1 MPVMLGNDMHSMT
14 SDQIQTVSELTQSIR
29 GVLEVSF
36 PFVTVTGEISNL
48 RCPYSGHLYFTLKDA
63 TAQLKAVL
71 FKPQQRYLACTPE
84 DGMEVV
90 CRGRISLYEAR
101 GEYQLIVDV
110 LASKGAGALQLAFD
124 LLKRKLT
131 TEGLFA
137 EERKKPLPLL
147 PERIALITSPSG
159 AAVHDFLSMAE
170 KRCAAVPVEI
180 IPVRV
185 QGNGAMEDII
195 EAIALCNQRGQN
207 DVIVLCRGGGSLED
221 LWTFNE
227 EKLAWAIAG
236 SRIPIVSAIGHE
248 IDFTI
253 ADLVADLRAPT
264 PTAAAE
270 AVIPSRAQLDAQ
282 LHNLSNRLIKTVV
295 DRLAF
300 FRRTIEAHK
309 KILGDPTSLLDQF
322 RLTTDH
328 ALTALQFT
336 FSSAIHQ
343 RQLALARLNQVLA
356 RHTPQQRLEYQR
368 QGIQELHRRLI
379 QAMLRQQERKRATFG
394 ERASLLH
401 AISPLAVL
409 GRGYSIVQQKNGDVV
424 RSCTEVHL
432 GENISI
438 TLAQGEIDCEVK
450 KIISPA

>member
-1 MPVMLGNDMHSMT
+1 MHSMT

-36 PFVTVTGEISNL
+36 PFVTVVGEISNL
-48 RCPYSGHLYFTLKDA
+48 RCPYSGHLYFTLKDE
-63 TAQLKAVL
+63 TAQVKAVL

-110 LASKGAGALQLAFD
+110 LAAKGAGALQLAFD
-124 LLKRKLT
+124 LLKRKLAA
-131 TEGLFA
+131 EGLFA
-137 EERKKPLPLL
+137 GERKRPLPLL
-147 PERIALITSPSG
+147 PERIALITSPNG
-159 AAVHDFLSMAE
+159 AAVHDFLTMAQ
-170 KRCAAVPVEI
+170 KRFAAVPVEI

-185 QGNGAMEDII
+185 QGTGAMEDII
-195 EAIALCNQRGQN
+195 EAITLCNERGLN

-227 EKLAWAIAG
+227 ERVARAIAG
-236 SRIPIVSAIGHE
+236 SHIPIVSAIGHE
-248 IDFTI
+248 VDFTI
-253 ADLVADLRAPT
+253 ADLVADFRAPT

-270 AVIPSRAQLDAQ
+270 AVVPSRAQLYAQ
-282 LHNLSNRLIKTVV
+282 LHNLSNRLARTVV
-295 DRLAF
+295 DRLAV
-300 FRRTIEAHK
+300 FRRTIQTHRK
-309 KILGDPTSLLDQF
+309 VLGDPTSLLDQF

-328 ALTALQFT
+328 ALASLQFA

-343 RQLALARLNQVLA
+343 RQLALARLGQALA
-356 RHTPQQRLEYQR
+356 RHAPEQRLEYQR
-368 QGIQELHRRLI
+368 QGVHELRRRLI
-379 QAMLRQQERKRATFG
+379 QAMLCQQERKRAAFEKNAG
-394 ERASLLH
+394 LLH

-409 GRGYSIVQQKNGDVV
+409 GRGYSIVQQKNGDII
-424 RSCTEVHL
+424 RSCAEVYP

-438 TLAQGEIDCEVK
+438 TLARGGIDCEVK
-450 KIISPA
+450 KIIPPG

>member
-1 MPVMLGNDMHSMT
+1 MHSMT
-14 SDQIQTVSELTQSIR
+14 SGQIQTVSELTQSIR
-29 GVLEVSF
+29 GVIEVSF
-36 PFVTVTGEISNL
+36 PFVTVAGEISNL
-48 RCPYSGHLYFTLKDA
+48 RCPYSGHLYFTLKDEA
-63 TAQLKAVL
+63 AQLKAVL

-110 LASKGAGALQLAFD
+110 LAAKGAGALQLAFD
-124 LLKRKLT
+124 LLKRKLAA
-131 TEGLFA
+131 EGLFA
-137 EERKKPLPLL
+137 EERKRPLPLL

-159 AAVHDFLSMAE
+159 AAVHDFLAMAE

-185 QGNGAMEDII
+185 QGTGAMEEII

-227 EKLAWAIAG
+227 ERLARAIAD
-236 SRIPIVSAIGHE
+236 SSIPIVSAIGHE

-270 AVIPSRAQLDAQ
+270 AIVPSRAQLDAQ
-282 LHNLSNRLIKTVV
+282 LHNLTTRLTKTVQ
-295 DRLAF
+295 DRLTL
-300 FRRTIEAHK
+300 FRRAIESHR

-328 ALTALQFT
+328 ALASLQFA

-343 RQLALARLNQVLA
+343 RQLALARFSQILA
-356 RHTPQQRLEYQR
+356 RHNPQQRLDYQ
-368 QGIQELHRRLI
+368 QQWVQELHRRLG
-379 QAMLRQQERKRATFG
+379 QAMLGQQERKRAALG
-394 ERASLLH
+394 KNAGLLH
-401 AISPLAVL
+401 AISPLTVL
-409 GRGYSIVQQKNGDVV
+409 GRGYSIVQQKNGDIV
-424 RSCTEVHL
+424 RDSSRVQP
-432 GENISI
+432 GENLSI

>member
-1 MPVMLGNDMHSMT
+1 MYTMT

-36 PFVTVTGEISNL
+36 PFVTVVGEISNL
-48 RCPYSGHLYFTLKDA
+48 RCPHSGHLYFTLKDE
-63 TAQLKAVL
+63 TAQIKAVL
-71 FKPQQRYLACTPE
+71 FKPQQRYLTCTPK

-110 LASKGAGALQLAFD
+110 LATKGAGALQLAFD
-124 LLKRKLT
+124 LLKRKLAG
-131 TEGLFA
+131 EGLFA
-137 EERKKPLPLL
+137 GERKKPLPLL
-147 PERIALITSPSG
+147 PEKIALITSPSG
-159 AAVHDFLSMAE
+159 AAVHDFLTMAE
-170 KRCAAVPVEI
+170 KRFASIPVEI

-185 QGNGAMEDII
+185 QGPGAMEDII
-195 EAIALCNQRGQN
+195 EAITLCNEREQN

-227 EKLAWAIAG
+227 ENLARAIVG

-253 ADLVADLRAPT
+253 ADLAADFRAPT

-270 AVIPSRAQLDAQ
+270 AVVPNREQLSAQ
-282 LHNLSNRLIKTVV
+282 LHNLGTRLARTVM
-295 DRLAF
+295 DRLAI

-322 RLTTDH
+322 RLKTDH
-328 ALTALQFT
+328 ALASLQFA
-336 FSSAIHQ
+336 FSSALHQ
-343 RQLALARLNQVLA
+343 RLPTLAKLSQILASHSPKQRVAHL
-356 RHTPQQRLEYQR
+356 QQWVN
-368 QGIQELHRRLI
+368 ELRRRLP
-379 QAMLRQQERKRATFG
+379 QAMLRQQERKRTALG
-394 ERASLLH
+394 KNAGLLH
-401 AISPLAVL
+401 AVSPLAVL
-409 GRGYSIVQQKNGDVV
+409 GRGYAIVQQKNGDIV
-424 RSCTEVHL
+424 RDSTDVQL

-438 TLAQGEIDCEVK
+438 TLAQGGIDCEVK
-450 KIISPA
+450 KTWPE

>member
-1 MPVMLGNDMHSMT
+1 MHSMA
-14 SDQIQTVSELTQSIR
+14 SEQIQTVSELTQSIR

-36 PFVTVTGEISNL
+36 PFVTVIGEISNL
-48 RCPYSGHLYFTLKDA
+48 RCPYSGHLYFTLKDE
-63 TAQLKAVL
+63 TAQIKAVL

-84 DGMEVV
+84 DGMEVA

-110 LASKGAGALQLAFD
+110 IAAKGAGALQLAFD
-124 LLKRKLT
+124 LLKRKLAA
-131 TEGLFA
+131 EGFFA
-137 EERKKPLPLL
+137 EERKRSLPLL
-147 PERIALITSPSG
+147 PEKIALITSPNG
-159 AAVHDFLSMAE
+159 AAVHDFLTMAQ

-185 QGNGAMEDII
+185 QGAGAMEDII
-195 EAIALCNQRGQN
+195 EAITLCNERGQN

-227 EKLAWAIAG
+227 EKVARAIAG
-236 SRIPIVSAIGHE
+236 SRIPVVSAIGHE

-253 ADLVADLRAPT
+253 ADMVADFRAPT

-270 AVIPSRAQLDAQ
+270 IVVPSRAQLYTQ
-282 LHNLSNRLIKTVV
+282 LHNLSNRLTRTVL
-295 DRLAF
+295 DRLAI

-328 ALTALQFT
+328 ALTSLQFA
-336 FSSAIHQ
+336 FSSTIHQ
-343 RQLALARLNQVLA
+343 CQLALARLSQVLA
-356 RHTPQQRLEYQR
+356 RHTPQQRLEHQR
-368 QGIQELHRRLI
+368 QGAHELRRRLI
-379 QAMLRQQERKRATFG
+379 QAMLRQQERKRAALGKT
-394 ERASLLH
+394 AALLH

-409 GRGYSIVQQKNGDVV
+409 GRGYSVVQQKNGNII
-424 RSCTEVHL
+424 RSCAEVHL
-432 GENISI
+432 GENISV
-438 TLAQGEIDCEVK
+438 TLAQGGIDCEVK
-450 KIISPA
+450 KILPPG

>member
-1 MPVMLGNDMHSMT
+1 MHSSMT

-36 PFVTVTGEISNL
+36 PFVTVAGEISNL
-48 RCPYSGHLYFTLKDA
+48 RCPYSGHLYFTLKDES
-63 TAQLKAVL
+63 AQLKAVL
-71 FKPQQRYLACTPE
+71 FKTQQRYLACTPE

-124 LLKRKLT
+124 LLKRKLAA
-131 TEGLFA
+131 EGLFA
-137 EERKKPLPLL
+137 DEKKRTLPLL
-147 PERIALITSPSG
+147 PEKIALITSPSG
-159 AAVHDFLSMAE
+159 AAVHDFLTMAQ

-185 QGNGAMEDII
+185 QGSGAMEDIV
-195 EAIALCNQRGQN
+195 EAIALCNERGQN

-227 EKLAWAIAG
+227 EKLARAIAD

-248 IDFTI
+248 VDFTI

-264 PTAAAE
+264 PTGAAE
-270 AVIPSRAQLDAQ
+270 MLIPSRAQLHAQ
-282 LHNLSNRLIKTVV
+282 LHNLTARLTKTVQ

-300 FRRTIEAHK
+300 FRRAIEGHR

-328 ALTALQFT
+328 ALAALQFA
-336 FSSAIHQ
+336 FSSAVYK
-343 RQLALARLNQVLA
+343 RQLALAELSQVLA
-356 RHTPQQRLEYQR
+356 RHNPQQRLDYQ
-368 QGIQELHRRLI
+368 QQWLQELHRRLV
-379 QAMLRQQERKRATFG
+379 QAILGQQERKRAALG
-394 ERASLLH
+394 KNAGLLH

-409 GRGYSIVQQKNGDVV
+409 GRGYSIVQQKNGDIV
-424 RSCTEVHL
+424 RDSSRVQP
-432 GENISI
+432 GENLSI
-438 TLAQGEIDCEVK
+438 TLARGGIDCEVK
-450 KIISPA
+450 KTWPG

>member
-1 MPVMLGNDMHSMT
+1 MKTMADE
-14 SDQIQTVSELTQSIR
+14 QIQTVSELTRSIR

-48 RCPYSGHLYFTLKDA
+48 RCPYSGHLYFTLKDE
-63 TAQLKAVL
+63 TAQIKAVL
-71 FKPQQRYLACTPE
+71 FKPQQRYLACTPA

-90 CRGRISLYEAR
+90 CRGRVSLYEAR
-101 GEYQLIVDV
+101 GEYQLIVDF
-110 LASKGAGALQLAFD
+110 LAAKGAGALQLAFD
-124 LLKRKLT
+124 LLKRKLAA
-131 TEGLFA
+131 EGLFA
-137 EERKKPLPLL
+137 AERKRALPLL

-159 AAVHDFLSMAE
+159 AAVHDFLAMAE
-170 KRCAAVPVEI
+170 KRCAAVPLEI

-185 QGNGAMEDII
+185 QGVGATEEII

-227 EKLAWAIAG
+227 ESLARAIAG
-236 SRIPIVSAIGHE
+236 SRIPIVAAIGHE
-248 IDFTI
+248 VDFTI

-270 AVIPSRAQLDAQ
+270 AVIPSRAQLQARLD
-282 LHNLSNRLIKTVV
+282 NLGS
-295 DRLAF
+295 RLARTALERLTLL
-300 FRRTIEAHK
+300 RRTIEAHK

-328 ALTALQFT
+328 ALASLQFV
-336 FSSAIHQ
+336 FSRTIHH
-343 RQLALARLNQVLA
+343 RQLILAGLGQRLA
-356 RHTPQQRLEYQR
+356 RHRPEQHLAYKR
-368 QGIQELHRRLI
+368 QSLQELRRRLV
-379 QAMLRQQERKRATFG
+379 QAMLRQEERKREALAKNATF
-394 ERASLLH
+394 LH

-409 GRGYSIVQQKNGDVV
+409 SRGYSIVQRKNGKVL
-424 RSCTEVHL
+424 RSSAEVHQ

-438 TLAQGEIDCEVK
+438 TLARGGIDCEVK
-450 KIISPA
+450 RIWPD

>member
-1 MPVMLGNDMHSMT
+1 MHSMP
-14 SDQIQTVSELTQSIR
+14 SEHIQTVSELTQSIR

-36 PFVTVTGEISNL
+36 PFVTVAGEISNL
-48 RCPYSGHLYFTLKDA
+48 RCPYSGHLYFTLKDT
-63 TAQLKAVL
+63 TAQIKAVL

-101 GEYQLIVDV
+101 GEYQLIVDA
-110 LASKGAGALQLAFD
+110 LAAKGTGALQLAFD
-124 LLKRKLT
+124 LLKRKLAA
-131 TEGLFA
+131 EGLFA

-147 PERIALITSPSG
+147 PERIALITSPNG
-159 AAVHDFLSMAE
+159 AAVHDFLTMAQ
-170 KRCAAVPVEI
+170 KRFAAVPVEI

-185 QGNGAMEDII
+185 QGAGAMEDII
-195 EAIALCNQRGQN
+195 EAITLCNERGRN

-227 EKLAWAIAG
+227 ERLARAITG

-253 ADLVADLRAPT
+253 ADLVADFRAPT

-270 AVIPSRAQLDAQ
+270 AVIPNRAQLEIR
-282 LHNLSNRLIKTVV
+282 LNNLRNRLARTVM
-295 DRLAF
+295 DRLAVS
-300 FRRTIEAHK
+300 RRTIEAHK
-309 KILGDPTSLLDQF
+309 RILGDPTSLLDQF

-328 ALTALQFT
+328 ALASLQFA

-343 RQLALARLNQVLA
+343 RQLALAGLSQILA
-356 RHTPQQRLEYQR
+356 RHTPQQRLAYQR
-368 QGIQELHRRLI
+368 QEVHELRRRLG
-379 QAMLRQQERKRATFG
+379 QAMLRQQERKRAALGKT
-394 ERASLLH
+394 ASLLH

-409 GRGYSIVQQKNGDVV
+409 GRGYSIVQQKKGNVV
-424 RSCTEVHL
+424 RSYTEVHL
-432 GENISI
+432 GQNISI
-438 TLAQGEIDCEVK
+438 TLSQGEIDCEIT
-450 KIISPA
+450 KILPPG

>member
-1 MPVMLGNDMHSMT
+1 MPSIT
-14 SDQIQTVSELTQSIR
+14 SEHIQTVSELTQSIR

-36 PFVTVTGEISNL
+36 PFVTVAGEISNL
-48 RCPYSGHLYFTLKDA
+48 RCPYSGHLYFTLKDT
-63 TAQLKAVL
+63 TAQIKAVH

-101 GEYQLIVDV
+101 GEYQLIVDA
-110 LASKGAGALQLAFD
+110 LAAKGTGALQLAFD
-124 LLKRKLT
+124 LLKRNLAA
-131 TEGLFA
+131 EGLFA

-159 AAVHDFLSMAE
+159 AAVHDFLTMAQ
-170 KRCAAVPVEI
+170 KRFAAVPVEI

-185 QGNGAMEDII
+185 QGAGAMEDII
-195 EAIALCNQRGQN
+195 EAITLCNERGRN

-227 EKLAWAIAG
+227 ERLARAIAG
-236 SRIPIVSAIGHE
+236 SHIPIVSAIGHE

-253 ADLVADLRAPT
+253 ADLVADFRAPT

-270 AVIPSRAQLDAQ
+270 AVVPNRVQLEIR
-282 LHNLSNRLIKTVV
+282 LNNLRNRLARTVM
-295 DRLAF
+295 DRLAVS
-300 FRRTIEAHK
+300 RRTIEAHK
-309 KILGDPTSLLDQF
+309 RILGDPTSLLDQF

-328 ALTALQFT
+328 ALASLQFA

-343 RQLALARLNQVLA
+343 RQLVLAGLSQILA
-356 RHTPQQRLEYQR
+356 RHTPQQRLAYQR
-368 QGIQELHRRLI
+368 QEVHELRRRLG
-379 QAMLRQQERKRATFG
+379 QAMLRQQERKRAALGKT
-394 ERASLLH
+394 ASLLH

-409 GRGYSIVQQKNGDVV
+409 GRGYSIVRQKNGEVV
-424 RSCTEVHL
+424 RNSAEVHV
-432 GENISI
+432 GEEISL
-438 TLAQGEIDCEVK
+438 TLARGRIDCEVT
-450 KIISPA
+450 KILPPE

>member
-1 MPVMLGNDMHSMT
+1 MHTMT
-14 SDQIQTVSELTQSIR
+14 GDQIQTVSELTQSIR

-36 PFVTVTGEISNL
+36 PFVTVAGEISNL
-48 RCPYSGHLYFTLKDA
+48 RCPYSGHLYFTLKDE
-63 TAQLKAVL
+63 TAQIKAVL
-71 FKPQQRYLACTPE
+71 FKPQQRYLACAPE

-110 LASKGAGALQLAFD
+110 LAAKGAGALQLAFD
-124 LLKRKLT
+124 LLKRKLAA
-131 TEGLFA
+131 EGLFA
-137 EERKKPLPLL
+137 GERKKPLPLL
-147 PERIALITSPSG
+147 PERIALITSPTG
-159 AAVHDFLSMAE
+159 AAVHDFLAMAQ
-170 KRCAAVPVEI
+170 KRCASVAVEI

-185 QGNGAMEDII
+185 QGAGALEDIV
-195 EAIALCNQRGQN
+195 EALALCNERREN

-227 EKLAWAIAG
+227 EKLARAIAD
-236 SRIPIVSAIGHE
+236 SRIPVVSAIGHE

-270 AVIPSRAQLDAQ
+270 AVIPNRAQLHAQ
-282 LHNLSNRLIKTVV
+282 LHNLSNRLARTTM
-295 DRLAF
+295 DRLAI

-309 KILGDPTSLLDQF
+309 KVLGDPTSLLDQF

-328 ALTALQFT
+328 ALTSLQFA

-343 RQLALARLNQVLA
+343 RQLVLARLNQMLA
-356 RHTPQQRLEYQR
+356 SHTPTKRLQYQR
-368 QGIQELHRRLI
+368 HRLQELHRRFIL
-379 QAMLRQQERKRATFG
+379 AMLRQHEHKRTAF
-394 ERASLLH
+394 EKNASFLN
-401 AISPLAVL
+401 AMSPLAVL
-409 GRGYSIVQQKNGDVV
+409 GRGYSIVRQKNGDVI
-424 RSCTEVHL
+424 RSCTEVRL
-432 GENISI
+432 GENVSI

-450 KIISPA
+450 KIISTG

>member
-1 MPVMLGNDMHSMT
+1 MNMHSMT

-36 PFVTVTGEISNL
+36 PFVTVAGEISNL
-48 RCPYSGHLYFTLKDA
+48 RCPHSGHLYFTLKDT
-63 TAQLKAVL
+63 TAQIKSVL

-101 GEYQLIVDV
+101 GEYQLIVDA
-110 LASKGAGALQLAFD
+110 LAAKGTGALQLAFD
-124 LLKRKLT
+124 LLKRKLAA
-131 TEGLFA
+131 EGLFA
-137 EERKKPLPLL
+137 GERKKPLPLL

-159 AAVHDFLSMAE
+159 AAVHDFLTMAQ

-185 QGNGAMEDII
+185 QGAGAMEDII
-195 EAIALCNQRGQN
+195 EAIALCNERGRN

-227 EKLAWAIAG
+227 EKLARAIADSG
-236 SRIPIVSAIGHE
+236 IPIVSAIGHE

-253 ADLVADLRAPT
+253 ADLVADFRAPT

-270 AVIPSRAQLDAQ
+270 AVVPNRAQLEAQ
-282 LHNLSNRLIKTVV
+282 LDNLRNRLARTVM
-295 DRLAF
+295 DRLAVS
-300 FRRTIEAHK
+300 RRTIETHQR
-309 KILGDPTSLLDQF
+309 ILGDPTSLLDQF

-328 ALTALQFT
+328 ALASLQFA
-336 FSSAIHQ
+336 FSSVIHQ
-343 RQLALARLNQVLA
+343 RQLALAGLSQVLA
-356 RHTPQQRLEYQR
+356 RHTPQQRLEYRR
-368 QGIQELHRRLI
+368 QEVHELRRRLG
-379 QAMLRQQERKRATFG
+379 QAMLRQQERKRAALGKT
-394 ERASLLH
+394 ASLLQ

-409 GRGYSIVQQKNGDVV
+409 GRGYSIIRQKNGEVL
-424 RSCTEVHL
+424 RSYTEVHL
-432 GENISI
+432 GEDLSI
-438 TLAQGEIDCEVK
+438 TLAQGRLDCEVK
-450 KIISPA
+450 KILPPG

>member
-1 MPVMLGNDMHSMT
+1 MHSMT
-14 SDQIQTVSELTQSIR
+14 SGQIQTVSELTQSIR

-36 PFVTVTGEISNL
+36 PFVTVAGEISNL

-71 FKPQQRYLACTPE
+71 FKPQQRYLACIPE
-84 DGMEVV
+84 DGLEVV

-124 LLKRKLT
+124 LLKRKLAA
-131 TEGLFA
+131 EGLFDG
-137 EERKKPLPLL
+137 ERKRPLPLL
-147 PERIALITSPSG
+147 PGKITLITSPTG
-159 AAVHDFLSMAE
+159 AAVHDFLTMAQ

-185 QGNGAMEDII
+185 QGAGAMEDII
-195 EAIALCNQRGQN
+195 EAIALCNERGQS

-227 EKLAWAIAG
+227 EKVARAIAG
-236 SRIPIVSAIGHE
+236 SRIPVVSAIGHE

-264 PTAAAE
+264 PTGAAE
-270 AVIPSRAQLDAQ
+270 AVVPSRAQLDAQ
-282 LHNLSNRLIKTVV
+282 LHNLTNRLTKTVV
-295 DRLAF
+295 DRLAAL
-300 FRRTIEAHK
+300 RRTIEGHR

-328 ALTALQFT
+328 ALAALQFA
-336 FSSAIHQ
+336 FSSVIHQ
-343 RQLALARLNQVLA
+343 RQLALARLNQMLA

-368 QGIQELHRRLI
+368 QGIHELRRRLV
-379 QAMLRQQERKRATFG
+379 QAMLSQQERKRAAFG
-394 ERASLLH
+394 EKASLLH

-409 GRGYSIVQQKNGDVV
+409 GRGYSIVQQKNGDIV
-424 RSCTEVHL
+424 RSSAEVQQ

-438 TLAQGEIDCEVK
+438 TLARGGIDCEVK
-450 KIISPA
+450 KIWPG

>member
-1 MPVMLGNDMHSMT
+1 MHSMT

-36 PFVTVTGEISNL
+36 PFVTVAGEISNL
-48 RCPYSGHLYFTLKDA
+48 RCPYSGHLYFTLKDT
-63 TAQLKAVL
+63 TAQIKAVL

-110 LASKGAGALQLAFD
+110 LATKGAGALQLAFD
-124 LLKRKLT
+124 LLKRKLAA
-131 TEGLFA
+131 EGLFA
-137 EERKKPLPLL
+137 GERKRPLPLL
-147 PERIALITSPSG
+147 PERIALITSPTG
-159 AAVHDFLSMAE
+159 AAVHDFLAMAQ

-185 QGNGAMEDII
+185 QGAGAMEDII
-195 EAIALCNQRGQN
+195 EAITLCNERGRN

-227 EKLAWAIAG
+227 EKLARAIAG
-236 SRIPIVSAIGHE
+236 SHIPIVSAIGHE

-253 ADLVADLRAPT
+253 ADLVADFRAPT

-270 AVIPSRAQLDAQ
+270 AVVPNRAQLDAQ
-282 LHNLSNRLIKTVV
+282 LHNLSRRLARTVM
-295 DRLAF
+295 DRLAVS
-300 FRRTIEAHK
+300 RRTIEAHK
-309 KILGDPTSLLDQF
+309 RALGDPTSLLDQF

-328 ALTALQFT
+328 ALASLQFA

-343 RQLALARLNQVLA
+343 RQLALARFSQVLA

-368 QGIQELHRRLI
+368 QEVHELRRRLG
-379 QAMLRQQERKRATFG
+379 QAMLRQQERKRAAFG
-394 ERASLLH
+394 KTASLLH

-409 GRGYSIVQQKNGDVV
+409 GRGYSIVQQKNGDVI
-424 RSCTEVHL
+424 RSYAEVHL
-432 GENISI
+432 GQHISI
-438 TLAQGEIDCEVK
+438 TLAQGGIDCEVT
-450 KIISPA
+450 KILPPG